1 MKTGR
6 SQPPAKRAIIIPAL
20 NEEESIAEAVQELPQ
35 DLFDQILVVDNGSQD
50 GTAARARHAGA
61 QVIVEP
67 RRGYGQAC
75 WRGILSL
82 ESDIETLVFMD
93 GDLSDEPRDAR
104 RLIETLEN
112 GGYDLVVG
120 SRRLGKVEPGA
131 LAPWQRFGNWLATTL
146 MRLFWGVQ
154 YTDLGPFRAIRMD
167 ALRKLNL
174 RDRGFGWTV
183 EMQAKAARL
192 EMKTCEIPVR
202 YRSRPFG
209 KSKISGNLVASFR
222 AGVKI
227 LWTLFICAFGRER
240 TVVQS
245 SPRT

>member
-1 MKTGR
+1 MGTGR
-6 SQPPAKRAIIIPAL
+6 AQHPTKRAIIIPAL
-20 NEEESIAEAVQELPQ
+20 NEEESIAKAVQGLSKELFQ
-35 DLFDQILVVDNGSQD
+35 QILVVDNGSRD
-50 GTAARARHAGA
+50 RTAARARHAGA
-61 QVIVEP
+61 QVIEEP
-67 RRGYGQAC
+67 HRGYGRAC

-82 ESDIETLVFMD
+82 ASDIETLVFMD
-93 GDLSDEPRDAR
+93 GDLSDEPRDAC

-131 LAPWQRFGNWLATTL
+131 LAPWQCFGNWLATTL
-146 MRLFWGVQ
+146 IRLFWGVQ

-167 ALRKLNL
+167 ALRKLSL
-174 RDRGFGWTV
+174 LDRGFGWTV

-192 EMKTCEIPVR
+192 GMKTCEIPVC

-209 KSKISGNLVASFR
+209 KSKISGNLAASFE

-227 LWTLFICAFGRER
+227 LWTLFICLFWRQK

-245 SPRT
+245 LPRT